1 MVSDD
6 YWLVVIS
13 KWTVRRVGSLPPAV
27 CAWGRRRRGRKKLCV
42 HSTAYLSPSAITW
55 QRAPIR
61 DIIAK
66 WYTCISY
73 TCTMKG
79 QNVCS
84 WLPLGFY
91 KVYGRSCIGKYCVD
105 HLICLR
111 KGSRG
116 PKACVKCG
124 IGVKSKI
131 GLCMDCVA
139 TDRLITLPIGKGST
153 GWLQHS
159 STFPRLAAIEM

>member
-13 KWTVRRVGSLPPAV
+13 KWTVRRVGSAPPAV
-27 CAWGRRRRGRKKLCV
+27 CAWGRRRGRKKLCV
-42 HSTAYLSPSAITW
+42 HSTTYLSLSAITW

-61 DIIAK
+61 DITAK

-91 KVYGRSCIGKYCVD
+91 KVCGRSCIGNYCGD

-124 IGVKSKI
+124 IGVKRKT
-131 GLCMDCVA
+131 GLCMDCGHDRWAHYIAYRERRNRLAA
-139 TDRLITLPIGKGST
+139 TQLEFS
-153 GWLQHS
+153 
-159 STFPRLAAIEM
+159 RLAAIEM

>member
-1 MVSDD
+1 
-6 YWLVVIS
+6 
-13 KWTVRRVGSLPPAV
+13 
-27 CAWGRRRRGRKKLCV
+27 V
-42 HSTAYLSPSAITW
+42 HSTTYLSPSAITW

-73 TCTMKG
+73 TSTMKG

-91 KVYGRSCIGKYCVD
+91 KVCGRSCIGKYCGD
-105 HLICLR
+105 HLICMQ

-124 IGVKSKI
+124 IGVKVR
-131 GLCMDCVA
+131 LVYVWTVVT
-139 TDRLITLPIGKGST
+139 TDGLITLPIGKAEQVGCNTARVFSSGSY
-153 GWLQHS
+153 WNVMCPLSDQPLHS
-159 STFPRLAAIEM
+159 RNSV